1 MNGSRITRMRFWCV
15 CALLVLKQINDTFSS
30 PHPIIVFAYL
40 IVVPTARDKIAQ
52 QAYLPTYNA
61 Q

>member
-1 MNGSRITRMRFWCV
+1 MDLALRECAFGI
-15 CALLVLKQINDTFSS
+15 CALPVLKQINDTFSS

-40 IVVPTARDKIAQ
+40 AVPTALDKTAEQ
-52 QAYLPTYNA
+52 EYLLYNA